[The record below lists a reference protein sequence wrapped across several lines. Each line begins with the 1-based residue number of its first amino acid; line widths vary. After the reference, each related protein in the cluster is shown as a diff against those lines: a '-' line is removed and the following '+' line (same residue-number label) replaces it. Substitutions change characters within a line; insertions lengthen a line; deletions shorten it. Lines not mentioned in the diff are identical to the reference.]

1 MEIGDPIRTYT
12 IEPIEDPVP
21 ADPLCSHRSGR
32 LGRRS
37 KRLAHFKASP

>member
-21 ADPLCSHRSGR
+21 ETPEAPVEEPVERPETPEHVP
-32 LGRRS
+32 
-37 KRLAHFKASP
+37 A